1 MGRDAK
7 AIVVAIVA
15 TYAGFAVVTWLVMRL
30 MPLVV

>member
-7 AIVVAIVA
+7 AIVLAIVA

-30 MPLVV
+30 MPLIV